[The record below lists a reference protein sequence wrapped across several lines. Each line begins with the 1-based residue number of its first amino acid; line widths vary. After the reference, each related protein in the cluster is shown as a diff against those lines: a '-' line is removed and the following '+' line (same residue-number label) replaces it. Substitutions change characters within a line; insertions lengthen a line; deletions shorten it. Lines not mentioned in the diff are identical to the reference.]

1 MYPSPNLISKSE
13 RVTEAIKLLRS
24 FGGRTSIVKFAKR
37 FLGDRWKVSPAMANF
52 LAETLSQEL
61 ASLDP
66 RIQVNDG
73 FIQLVNLEKQNL
85 LLSDA
90 SFVVIDIEA
99 TDPKFPPGRILEI
112 GAYKIAKNSIVSEFH
127 TLLNPNMQIPNFI
140 KELTGITDEMVEK
153 APRFSDIVL
162 ALLEFIGDSVIV
174 AHNARFDVRFLNY
187 EIGLIYEDYY
197 LANPHLCTVQ
207 IARKVL
213 PELENH
219 RLRTI
224 AEHYSIRIENLHRA
238 DEDARATAEI
248 FIHLL
253 EELEKLG
260 IKTLE
265 EVKKIKNLRIE
276 KVTAQ
281 R

>member
-13 RVTEAIKLLRS
+13 RVNEAIKLLRS
-24 FGGRTSIVKFAKR
+24 FGGKTSIVKFTKR
-37 FLGDRWKVSPAMANF
+37 FLGNHWDFSPAMVSF

-66 RIQVNDG
+66 RIQVSNG
-73 FIQLVNLEKQNL
+73 LIQLVNLEKQNL
-85 LLSDA
+85 SLADA
-90 SFVVIDIEA
+90 SFVVLDIEA

-112 GAYKIAKNSIVSEFH
+112 GAYKIYKDSIVSNFH
-127 TLLNPNMQIPNFI
+127 TLLNPNMQIPDFI
-140 KELTGITDEMVEK
+140 KELTGITDEMVEES
-153 APRFSDIVL
+153 PRFIDI
-162 ALLEFIGDSVIV
+162 ASSLLEFIGDSIIV

-224 AEHYSIRIENLHRA
+224 ADHFSVKIENLHRA

-253 EELEKLG
+253 KELEKLG

-265 EVKKIKNLRIE
+265 ELKKIKNLRTE
-276 KVTAQ
+276 KAIA
-281 R
+281 RK